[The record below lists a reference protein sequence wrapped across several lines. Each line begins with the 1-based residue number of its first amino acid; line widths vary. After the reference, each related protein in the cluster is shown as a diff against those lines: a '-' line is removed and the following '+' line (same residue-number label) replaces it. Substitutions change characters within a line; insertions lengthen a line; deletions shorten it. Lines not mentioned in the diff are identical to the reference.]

1 MNKVQVS
8 VIGRERP
15 RIVCPTQSPIVLM
28 DKLQDAE
35 CWPVGMKRKHPLL
48 NIVNGATNL
57 LKYKMFFMDH
67 LAFCQAGLLC
77 ILAKADS
84 VRSAVHALDVEAT
97 LSRSCQLKHAFKTT
111 NFITMQHMQIVSFAA
126 NYWKHFHSTRLICT
140 SGRACMQRI
149 FMKWK

>member
-8 VIGRERP
+8 FSYWERKAQNSVSHTVTN
-15 RIVCPTQSPIVLM
+15 RFDGQTAGCRVLTPWYEEETSAPGYSQWCY
-28 DKLQDAE
+28 KPSKA
-35 CWPVGMKRKHPLL
+35 
-48 NIVNGATNL
+48 
-57 LKYKMFFMDH
+57 KMFFMDQ

-84 VRSAVHALDVEAT
+84 VRLAVHALDVEAT

-149 FMKWK
+149 FMK